1 MISTHLAVLCSCFLI
16 IYKSVLYKKLNR
28 KKIFLLTICVGS
40 DKVANEMEVNMK
52 KSGIITPIILLML
65 GLVLLIVPGSVIN
78 IVIRVFGVIIMISGA
93 ISIYQMIK
101 ENNTNYELV
110 YGILICMLGL
120 VFVSSPSIIASII
133 PTILGIWFIIEAST
147 KLQYVLALR
156 SINAPLWI
164 RPLIVNILMLLLGLV
179 LIFNPFKGAETILR
193 IVAIFIVVYAV
204 LDIVEY
210 YMTKPKK
217 VKVIK

>member
-1 MISTHLAVLCSCFLI
+1 MCI
-16 IYKSVLYKKLNR
+16 
-28 KKIFLLTICVGS
+28 
-40 DKVANEMEVNMK
+40 
-52 KSGIITPIILLML
+52 
-65 GLVLLIVPGSVIN
+65 
-78 IVIRVFGVIIMISGA
+78 
-93 ISIYQMIK
+93 
-101 ENNTNYELV
+101 
-110 YGILICMLGL
+110 LGL
-120 VFVSSPSIIASII
+120 VFVSSPSVIASII

-156 SINAPLWI
+156 SMNAPLWI
-164 RPLIVNILMLLLGLV
+164 RPLIVNILMLILGLV

-193 IVAIFIVVYAV
+193 IVAIFIVIYAV

>member
-1 MISTHLAVLCSCFLI
+1 
-16 IYKSVLYKKLNR
+16 
-28 KKIFLLTICVGS
+28 
-40 DKVANEMEVNMK
+40 MK
-52 KSGIITPIILLML
+52 KSGIITPIILLVL

-78 IVIRVFGVIIMISGA
+78 IVIRVFGAIIMISGVV
-93 ISIYQMIK
+93 SVYQMIK
-101 ENNTNYELV
+101 ESNTNYELV
-110 YGILICMLGL
+110 YGVLMCILGL
-120 VFVSSPSIIASII
+120 VFVSSPSVIASII

-156 SINAPLWI
+156 SMNAPLWI
-164 RPLIVNILMLLLGLV
+164 RPLIVNILMLILGLV

-193 IVAIFIVVYAV
+193 IVAIFIVIYAV